1 MKKQTQRSTNPY
13 PYSDSNKRYQTYDYY
28 TRHTFG
34 GKCARVPLDAGF
46 TCPNKDGTCGRG
58 GCIFCFGGSAAAA
71 PGTLREQYDRA
82 VETALRK
89 WEPVGYIPY
98 LQANS
103 NTYAPAET
111 LRRVYAEAAA
121 LPDSV
126 MLCIATRADCLGED
140 VLEEIAR
147 ISETIPVTVELGLQ
161 SSSDETARRICRGY
175 GFDVFLSGYERLRT
189 LGDRVGVG
197 IHIINGLPG
206 ERYEDMLATAR
217 DVAALHPN
225 QLKIHLLNVLRGT
238 VLAEMYVAGRYV
250 PMERDEYVATVCD
263 QLELMPPDV
272 VIARVTGDSEAEH
285 LLAPMWARRKTEVS
299 NMIDKELFARSS
311 WQGKRYI
318 GTNEEIKQ
326 YGSEKELKPD

>member
-13 PYSDSNKRYQTYDYY
+13 PFSDSNKRYQTYDYY

-46 TCPNKDGTCGRG
+46 TCPNKDGRCGRG
-58 GCIFCFGGSAAAA
+58 GCIFCLSGSAAAT

-82 VETALRK
+82 VETASRK
-89 WEPVGYIPY
+89 WSPVGYIPY
-98 LQANS
+98 LQANT
-103 NTYAPAET
+103 NTYAPAEV

-121 LPDSV
+121 LPSSV
-126 MLCIATRADCLGED
+126 MLCIATRGDCITDEA
-140 VLEEIAR
+140 LEEIHR

-175 GFDVFLSGYERLRT
+175 DYEVFLRAYERLRG
-189 LGDRVGVG
+189 LGDRVGIG

-206 ERYEDMLATAR
+206 ESREDMLATAR

-238 VLAEMYVAGRYV
+238 ALGVMYEHGEYV
-250 PMERDEYVATVCD
+250 PMERDEYVSVVCD
-263 QLELMPPDV
+263 QLELLPPDV

-285 LLAPMWARRKTEVS
+285 LLAPDWARRKTEVS
-299 NMIDKELFARSS
+299 NMIDRELFTRGS
-311 WQGKRYI
+311 WQGKMYL
-318 GTNEEIKQ
+318 
-326 YGSEKELKPD
+326 EK